1 MFSHGWGLARREE
14 PMGETLARIK
24 ALAAAGEVLLSQ
36 HAYDRLAKNGILA
49 ADIEAGIADAVE
61 IEDYLEYHKGP
72 SVLALQ
78 EDASGQPIHVLWG
91 IRKGET
97 TPAVVVTAYRP
108 DPSRWTPDFR
118 RRL

>member
-1 MFSHGWGLARREE
+1 
-14 PMGETLARIK
+14 MGETLARIK
-24 ALAAAGEVLLSQ
+24 ALAAAGEVLMSQ
-36 HAYDRLAKNGILA
+36 HAYDRFAKNGISA

-61 IEDYLEYHKGP
+61 VEDYPEYHRGP

-78 EDASGQPIHVLWG
+78 QDANGELIHVLWG
-91 IRKGET
+91 IRKGST

-108 DPSRWTPDFR
+108 DPQRWTADFR